1 MKFIKYYNSFRLR
14 SLNESVNQSKV
25 NTIYDTLAKAAD
37 PKTWNLGFGT
47 DEEKLI
53 EAIEL
58 IDNVET
64 YRAVD
69 QKMSNK
75 PIKIGQEAYN
85 SIEDL
90 LNGEL
95 DPQDLKIAEK
105 IKNLLKPIGITMSFR
120 LIVPSIGLPPELDL
134 NSIKITLPAQN
145 VNTNG
150 KNIIDE
156 LKKLVIDSEKIFT
169 DISYKEYKGIY
180 CWIIYKDKWHQ
191 LIIWY
196 DKNGSPIWSIGL
208 YLGEDDDKSVAEYI
222 LNLTDCKTGKVIKP
236 DSKGFVNSS
245 DNFYC
250 LTTRCGS
257 GGGMRVMVK
266 NDKAYF
272 FCIYPKGPQKP
283 TPPDQDNNNFCKP
296 CIYRLEGY
304 QECAKKIQQA
314 LYDLGKEYQDIL
326 KTTKGNGVDGFYGER
341 TCRAISIFQENN
353 NLTPDGCWGPETAK
367 KYKEL
372 YQKYVT
378 PCGIEE
384 EPQKKAQGQV
394 QDKAQGQAQK
404 EKTTTSPTNRAERG
418 AEIYA
423 RLIRDGQLKKRGLG
437 RNTIVYKG
445 PDLDENDK
453 LDLIEYMETTGFRIS
468 KDKYDAKPGEKII
481 FKRN

>member
-47 DEEKLI
+47 GEDKLI

-58 IDNVET
+58 IEDVET

-69 QKMSNK
+69 KKMLER
-75 PIKIGQEAYN
+75 PIKPQRFGSGYS
-85 SIEDL
+85 SIQDL

-95 DPQDLKIAEK
+95 GIQDLEIAVQ
-105 IKNLLKPIGITMSFR
+105 IQDLLKKSGITMIINKSA
-120 LIVPSIGLPPELDL
+120 LGTLGSIQ
-134 NSIKITLPAQN
+134 ITLPTQN
-145 VNTNG
+145 VNTNR

-180 CWIIYKDKWHQ
+180 CWILFKGKWHQ

-222 LNLTDCKTGKVIKP
+222 LILTDCKTGKVIKP

-250 LTTRCGS
+250 LATICDSG

-283 TPPDQDNNNFCKP
+283 TPPDQDNSNFCKP

-341 TCRAISIFQENN
+341 TCRAISLFQEKN
-353 NLTPDGCWGPETAK
+353 NLTPDGCWGPTTAD